1 MKLKSSL
8 FAGFGI
14 MFLVMVLL
22 VYISFQNSNTL
33 IEDTSWV
40 IHTQKVIGD
49 LNKILA
55 LLIDAETG
63 QRGFLITTEDRY
75 LEPYNNAVDIIDKN
89 IVELKGL
96 TSDNSVQQANIYKLE
111 SLVDDKFAEL
121 KETISIRKNNPNGL
135 EEARKIVLSDKGKNI
150 MDEIRV
156 LIDDMKSEEETLLKI
171 RSQAPEEGK
180 SITNLLLLIL
190 LGIGLIVSTIVIYL
204 LHNEISKPL
213 NNLTNAIDEVSKG
226 NFNVEIS
233 KDVGKINEVNILT
246 ESLSRI
252 IVSMKL
258 AVDDTESKR
267 KKSKNEL
274 EKPGKKMSKSKKK

>member
-33 IEDTSWV
+33 IEDTNWV

-96 TSDNSVQQANIYKLE
+96 TSDNSVQQVNIDKLE
-111 SLVDDKFAEL
+111 FLVDDKFAEL

>member
-33 IEDTSWV
+33 IEDTNWV

-156 LIDDMKSEEETLLKI
+156 LIDDMKSEEETF
-171 RSQAPEEGK
+171 SF
-180 SITNLLLLIL
+180 S
-190 LGIGLIVSTIVIYL
+190 VCY
-204 LHNEISKPL
+204 
-213 NNLTNAIDEVSKG
+213 
-226 NFNVEIS
+226 
-233 KDVGKINEVNILT
+233 
-246 ESLSRI
+246 SL
-252 IVSMKL
+252 
-258 AVDDTESKR
+258 
-267 KKSKNEL
+267 
-274 EKPGKKMSKSKKK
+274 

>member
-33 IEDTSWV
+33 IEDTNWV